1 MKLYIWVILSEQC
14 SMTALDIANELFRLI
29 RYIPVLRQRSALI
42 IGVLFL
48 YTTALCLSM
57 IAMLLSSHNQLI
69 KNRVTFLPG
78 HIWAILYSLDI
89 TSKFKSSPDISGI
102 IYSLFDNKI
111 GTGLLI
117 IDLHL
122 IEKLDNLKWSEAIE
136 SRKAI
141 DKST

>member
-1 MKLYIWVILSEQC
+1 
-14 SMTALDIANELFRLI
+14 MTALDIANELFRLI

-78 HIWAILYSLDI
+78 HI
-89 TSKFKSSPDISGI
+89 
-102 IYSLFDNKI
+102 
-111 GTGLLI
+111 
-117 IDLHL
+117 
-122 IEKLDNLKWSEAIE
+122 
-136 SRKAI
+136 
-141 DKST
+141 